1 MAAYRS
7 TIIKGENK
15 VKITK
20 AVIPAAG
27 FGTRFLPA
35 TKAVPKE
42 MLPIIDKPTIQYIAE
57 EAIRAGIT
65 DMLIITSRGKD
76 AIVNHFDKAF
86 ELEAI
91 LERDGKEEL
100 LKAVREVSD
109 RLDVHFIRQREQKGL
124 GHAVLCAKSFIGS
137 EPFAVMLGDDVVDS
151 DEPCIGQLMNEFDK
165 CGSTVLGVQKV
176 GAEHVSKYGIV
187 DCERVDGKLY
197 KVNGMV
203 EKPKPEDAPS
213 DIAVLGRYV
222 LTPGIF
228 KCLEKTPR
236 GAGGEIQ
243 LTDGIV
249 MLGETE
255 DIYAYDFDGRRYDIG
270 SKQGFLQ
277 ATVDFALKRGDLKSE
292 FAEYICKTADK
303 IRG

>member
-1 MAAYRS
+1 M
-7 TIIKGENK
+7 
-15 VKITK
+15 KITK

-65 DMLIITSRGKD
+65 DLLIITSRGKE

-86 ELEAI
+86 ELEAV
-91 LERDGKEEL
+91 LERDNKNEM

-109 RLDVHFIRQREQKGL
+109 RLDVHFIRQQEQKGL
-124 GHAVLCAKSFIGS
+124 GHAVLYAKSFVGN
-137 EPFAVMLGDDVVDS
+137 EPFAVMLGDDVVES
-151 DEPCIGQLMNEFDK
+151 EKPCIGQLAEQFEK
-165 CGSTVLGVQKV
+165 CGGTVLGVQRV
-176 GAEHVSKYGIV
+176 GMEHVSKYGIV
-187 DCERVDGKLY
+187 GCEEMGGRLYRVTS
-197 KVNGMV
+197 MV

-213 DIAVLGRYV
+213 DIAVLGRYI

-228 KCLEKTPR
+228 ECLERTPK

-249 MLGETE
+249 LLGESE
-255 DIYAYDFDGRRYDIG
+255 SIYAYDFEGERYDIG
-270 SKQGFLQ
+270 NKQGFLR
-277 ATVDFALKRGDLKSE
+277 ATVDFALKREDLKKD
-292 FAEYICKTADK
+292 FAEYLKTLK
-303 IRG
+303 L